1 MAEMNPMINRLR
13 SKMIAVAEK
22 HGMNLLHPEVI
33 YWSQQL
39 DVLIVESMQMPK
51 TA

>member
-1 MAEMNPMINRLR
+1 MADMNPMINRLR
-13 SKMIAVAEK
+13 TKMMAVAEK

-39 DVLIVESMQMPK
+39 DLLIVQSMRMPR

>member
-1 MAEMNPMINRLR
+1 MAEMNQKINRLR
-13 SKMIAVAEK
+13 SKMIGVAEK

-39 DVLIVESMQMPK
+39 DLLIVQSMRMPK
-51 TA
+51 SA